1 MFFFFND
8 TATTE
13 IYTLSLHDAL
23 PIFQEPL
30 RKVASFTQMLQRRY
44 EGELDERAHRYIEFA
59 VDGAKRMQE
68 LINDLLAFSRVGRIT
83 REHGRVDCAALV
95 AQATANL
102 ETAIEETGATVETG
116 DLPAVTG
123 DAPLLAL
130 VFQNLL
136 ANAIKFRRDDRAPRI
151 RLDAERA

>member
-44 EGELDERAHRYIEFA
+44 EGRLDERADRYIEFA
-59 VDGAKRMQE
+59 VDGAKRMQD

-83 REHGRVDCAALV
+83 GSRDRVHAGVLV
-95 AQATANL
+95 ERATPNLATAL
-102 ETAIEETGATVETG
+102 DEAGA
-116 DLPAVTG
+116 AVTTGELPEIEG
-123 DAPLLAL
+123 DPSLLAL
-130 VFQNLL
+130 VFQNLIG
-136 ANAIKFRRDDRAPRI
+136 NAVKFRAPDRPPRVAI
-151 RLDAERA
+151 

>member
-59 VDGAKRMQE
+59 VDGAKRMQD
-68 LINDLLAFSRVGRIT
+68 LINDLLAFSRVGRIA
-83 REHGRVDCAALV
+83 REHERVDCAAL
-95 AQATANL
+95 AARAIAKDRKSTRLNSSHAN
-102 ETAIEETGATVETG
+102 ISY
-116 DLPAVTG
+116 AVFC
-123 DAPLLAL
+123 LKKKK
-130 VFQNLL
+130 N
-136 ANAIKFRRDDRAPRI
+136 
-151 RLDAERA
+151 